1 MKVCVVK
8 YLHYE
13 RVPILNFHHISP
25 PKGVRKKDIGSFGLC
40 QYGGHTPHPDLRMY
54 L

>member
-1 MKVCVVK
+1 MRVCVVK

-25 PKGVRKKDIGSFGLC
+25 PMGVRKKDICIFWFVPVWGAYTTS
-40 QYGGHTPHPDLRMY
+40 DLRMY
-54 L
+54 F